1 MGSRIRSLIFS
12 TLMPLMLGGCTDSIV
27 NHFAFYPMRFSA
39 SDYNLTGSGIRDVAF
54 TTEDQIRLHGFYLPS
69 RGQQKL
75 VIFFHGNF
83 GHALHRLSAV
93 RQLAQTGVNVLLVGY
108 RGYGRSEGKPSELG
122 IYADGEA
129 ALQYATDTLNFEMQN
144 IFILGRSLGSA
155 VAINMAQGREL
166 GGLILISTFTSGHE
180 VMTDAGMGWLR
191 WFVDR
196 RPFDQVAKLD
206 RVNVPALFIH
216 GERDREIPYR
226 LGEKLYQRY
235 PSPFKSMLSVSDA
248 GHNDLF
254 VDYGEAIWARIAV
267 FIAEPQASAGQEERW

>member
-1 MGSRIRSLIFS
+1 MGKPLRRLLLT
-12 TLMPLMLGGCTDSIV
+12 TLMPLLLSGCTDSIV

-39 SDYNLTGSGIRDVAF
+39 GDYNLSGSGIGDVAF
-54 TTEDQIRLHGFYLPS
+54 STQDQIRLHAFYIPHPRS
-69 RGQQKL
+69 KKL

-83 GHALHRLSAV
+83 GHALHRLSAAQ
-93 RQLAQTGVNVLLVGY
+93 QLARTGVNVLLVGY
-108 RGYGRSEGKPSELG
+108 RGYGRSEGKPSEMG

-129 ALQYATDTLNFEMQN
+129 ALKYATEKLKFELQN

-155 VAINMAQGREL
+155 VAIDMAQDRTL
-166 GGLILISTFTSGHE
+166 GGLILISTFTSGHD
-180 VMTDAGMGWLR
+180 VMTAAGMGWLR

-196 RPFDQVAKLD
+196 RPFDQAAKLD

-226 LGEKLYQRY
+226 LGEALYRLY
-235 PSPFKSMLSVSDA
+235 PSEFKSLLSVSNA

-254 VDYGEAIWARIAV
+254 VGYGEALWARIAL
-267 FIAEPQASAGQEERW
+267 FIAHPQVNSGQEERW